1 MLLKRITEF
10 MLVFC
15 NVIDNIMMALILGL
29 AQMSLKML
37 GLHGENA
44 SEC

>member
-1 MLLKRITEF
+1 

-15 NVIDNIMMALILGL
+15 NVIDNVMMALILGL

-37 GLHGENA
+37 GLHGENEKMLQNV
-44 SEC
+44 SYK